1 MILINNSSTTNL
13 GKVHPLFVSLFYSK
27 TEYKRLVVCL
37 QLPDN
42 YPHEALVIEI
52 KSKTLPENF
61 LQGFTKL
68 CDQEVKKVIG
78 KAQVGCNTCLYINL
92 VAEMVRNVNSVVTS
106 PGGSKFQKQPCQAT

>member
-1 MILINNSSTTNL
+1 MILNGPITTNL
-13 GKVHPLFVSLFYSK
+13 GKVHAVHPLFVSLFYSK

-78 KAQVGCNTCLYINL
+78 KAQVGCKTCLYMNL
-92 VAEMVRNVNSVVTS
+92 VAEMVRNVRCCPLS
-106 PGGSKFQKQPCQAT
+106 